1 MTTDQTDTFEAE
13 LLERLRPD
21 SLFSLE
27 GRVAVI
33 TGAAG
38 GIGSWLSAGFAG
50 AGAAVML
57 TDLDIVRTR
66 AVADAIASRGMKT
79 AALAVD
85 LRDDDA
91 ADRIV
96 QGTTDRFGRLDI
108 VVNNAAI
115 NQRVPILDVS
125 AELLDEILR
134 IDYVRCYQL
143 AQSAARVMIPR
154 GGGCIL
160 NISSLNN
167 HVGLED
173 VSLNGPTKAALS
185 QLTKV
190 QAIEWARYHI
200 RSNALAPG
208 FMATPMNAAHWTH
221 ETRAPWIMGRTPLC
235 RPGHPSEL
243 IGAALLLVSDA
254 GSFITGQTL
263 YVDGGFMAGSRW
275 NVAPLAGYEAYLD
288 QVAAEARPTG

>member
-1 MTTDQTDTFEAE
+1 
-13 LLERLRPD
+13 
-21 SLFSLE
+21 
-27 GRVAVI
+27 
-33 TGAAG
+33 
-38 GIGSWLSAGFAG
+38 LSAGFAA
-50 AGAAVML
+50 AGASVLITDIDPERAQAVS
-57 TDLDIVRTR
+57 
-66 AVADAIASRGMKT
+66 DAISARGMTT

-85 LRDDDA
+85 LRDEDA

-96 QGTTDRFGRLDI
+96 GETTERFGRIDI
-108 VVNNAAI
+108 LVNNAAI
-115 NQRVPILDVS
+115 NQRMPILDVS
-125 AELLDEILR
+125 PQLLDDILR
-134 IDYVRCYQL
+134 VDYVRCYQL
-143 AQSAARVMIPR
+143 AQSAARVMIPQ

-190 QAIEWARYHI
+190 QAIEWARYNI

-208 FMATPMNAAHWTH
+208 FMATPMNAGHWTH

-263 YVDGGFMAGSRW
+263 YVEGGLMAGSRW
-275 NVAPLAGYEAYLD
+275 NVSPYAGYETYLD
-288 QVAAEARPTG
+288 SRKSADEGS

>member
-1 MTTDQTDTFEAE
+1 MTTDQAGMLDAAV
-13 LLERLRPD
+13 LDRLRPD
-21 SLFSLE
+21 RLFSLA
-27 GRVAVI
+27 GKVAVI

-50 AGAAVML
+50 ADAAVLL
-57 TDLDIVRTR
+57 TDLDLGRTQ
-66 AVADAIASRGMKT
+66 AVADAIASRGLKA

-96 QGTTDRFGRLDI
+96 QGAIDLFGRLDI
-108 VVNNAAI
+108 LVNNAAI

-125 AELLDEILR
+125 AEQLEEILR
-134 IDYVRCYQL
+134 IDYIRCYQL
-143 AQSAARVMIPR
+143 AQSAARVMIPQ

-167 HVGLED
+167 HIGLED

-190 QAIEWARYHI
+190 QAIEWARHHI

-208 FMATPMNAAHWTH
+208 FMATPMNASHWTH

-243 IGAALLLVSDA
+243 IGPALLLVSDA
-254 GSFITGQTL
+254 GSFMTGQTL

-275 NVAPLAGYEAYLD
+275 NVPPLAGYEAYLD
-288 QVAAEARPTG
+288 QVARQDQTTG

>member
-1 MTTDQTDTFEAE
+1 VTTEQNTN
-13 LLERLRPD
+13 LEPDRLDDLPPD
-21 SLFSLE
+21 RLFSLE
-27 GRVAVI
+27 GKVATI

-38 GIGSWLSAGFAG
+38 GIGSWLSAGFAA
-50 AGAAVML
+50 AGASVLL
-57 TDLDIVRTR
+57 TDLDTPRTQ
-66 AVADAIASRGMKT
+66 AVADAIGARGMT
-79 AALAVD
+79 AAALAVD
-85 LRDDDA
+85 LRDEDA
-91 ADRIV
+91 ADRV
-96 QGTTDRFGRLDI
+96 VSGTIDRFGRLDI
-108 VVNNAAI
+108 LVNNAAV
-115 NQRVPILDVS
+115 NQRMPILDVS
-125 AELLDEILR
+125 PELLDEILR

-143 AQSAARVMIPR
+143 AQSAARVMIPQ
-154 GGGCIL
+154 GGGSIL

-190 QAIEWARYHI
+190 QAIEWARYAI

-208 FMATPMNAAHWTH
+208 FMATPMNAGHWTH

-254 GSFITGQTL
+254 GSFITGQTV

-275 NVAPLAGYEAYLD
+275 NVSPDAGYEAFLD
-288 QVAAEARPTG
+288 QSRGQDQDRR